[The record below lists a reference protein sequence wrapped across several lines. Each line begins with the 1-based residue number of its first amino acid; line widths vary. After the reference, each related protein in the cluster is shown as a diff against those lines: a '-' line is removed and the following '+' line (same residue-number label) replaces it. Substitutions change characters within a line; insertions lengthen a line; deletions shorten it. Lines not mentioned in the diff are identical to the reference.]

1 MARTNNLSNFLTDV
15 ASAIKTKKGSETS
28 IPAAN
33 FDTEILALP
42 SQGTYEQKVMSI
54 TTNGTQTIVPSSGF
68 DAIDELELTVAVPE
82 KRLQSKTYN
91 FTQNTTTQL
100 SPDTGYD
107 GFDVVSL
114 NINVED
120 SEYSTNL
127 AISNDI
133 LGEPSDLP
141 YIPLEYIESTGIQYI
156 DTGVVPNVNTKL
168 ETNFAVTDLSRRLN
182 YMGTALAGGDGFFEF
197 GTNKS
202 ETGYA
207 ALFSIRDEGGLK
219 VPEYADTNYHTYVVS
234 NGLQKV
240 DDFVANNTIDNFLS
254 TMVNLYLF
262 KRNVTWA
269 AEDSDQF
276 AKAKMKYCKI
286 WQGDVLIRH
295 FIPVKRKSNDE
306 ICMYDLVSGVFYT
319 NAGTGTFVAGE

>member
-15 ASAIKTKKGSETS
+15 ASAIKTKKGSEAS

-156 DTGVVPNVNTKL
+156 DTGVVPNVDTKL
-168 ETNFAVTDLSRRLN
+168 ETNFAVTDTTILN
-182 YMGTALAGGDGFFEF
+182 YMGCALADGGGWFEF
-197 GTNKS
+197 GANKS
-202 ETGYA
+202 EIGYA
-207 ALFSIRDEGGLK
+207 SLFSITNEGGLK
-219 VPEYADTNYHTYVVS
+219 VREYADTNYHVYYVS

-240 DDFVANNTIDNFLS
+240 DDNEANNTISGF
-254 TMVNLYLF
+254 TGAMVSIYLF
-262 KRNVTWA
+262 KRHITWS
-269 AEDSDQF
+269 AEDRLQF
-276 AKAKMKYCKI
+276 TKSKMKYCKI
-286 WQGDVLIRH
+286 WQGDALIKH
-295 FIPVKRKSNDE
+295 LIPVKRKSNNE